1 MSSFALKTKESLC
14 ELNVKGLCCKKAQ
27 LFGMLLYGAKQGID
41 EMVLYNESDTVI
53 SLLER
58 LILECYGGECEI
70 EYYSGGYR
78 LYIKDRAAIGE
89 MMRDIAK
96 REMCNKCYA
105 HNIRGVFL
113 ACGTVNDP
121 EKSYRLELKSRRAL
135 DNIGEI
141 LDGLNIN
148 YKTTVRDKYNIIYI
162 KESESIEDLL
172 TYIGAT
178 AAAFAVMNAKIEK
191 EIRNSINR
199 ASNCD
204 TANIAKSV
212 AASGKH
218 IEAIKKLVSQNRLA
232 MLPENI
238 RVTAELRLEHPDA
251 SLTDLARMHQPE
263 ITKSG
268 LNHRLKKIIEFAEKE
283 EV

>member
-1 MSSFALKTKESLC
+1 MSSFALQTKESLC

-41 EMVLYNESDTVI
+41 EMVLYNESDAVI
-53 SLLER
+53 SLVER
-58 LILECYGGECEI
+58 FILECYGGECEI
-70 EYYSGGYR
+70 EYHAGGYR
-78 LYIKDRAAIGE
+78 LYLRDRNTISE
-89 MMRDIAK
+89 MMRDISK
-96 REMCNKCYA
+96 RDMCPKCLI
-105 HNIRGVFL
+105 HNLRGVFL

-121 EKSYRLELKSRRAL
+121 EKSYRLELKSRRNFDNIKEIL
-135 DNIGEI
+135 DNI
-141 LDGLNIN
+141 NIN
-148 YKTTVRDKYNIIYI
+148 YKTTVRDKYNIVYI

-178 AAAFAVMNAKIEK
+178 GSAFSVMNAKIEK

-212 AASGKH
+212 AASAKQVD
-218 IEAIKKLVSQNRLA
+218 AIKKLIAENRLG

-238 RVTAELRLEHPDA
+238 RITAQLRLENPDA
-251 SLTDLARMHQPE
+251 SLIDLARMHQPE

-268 LNHRLKKIIEFAEKE
+268 LNHRLKKIIEFAEAKE
-283 EV
+283 E